1 MGGDVPS
8 SCGLAMAAPAWRGR
22 QALRGTRRRAVDRGA
37 DEGGEKR
44 GERGRGDRRTPVDIE
59 PGSGGGRS
67 VVGWGERHSRT
78 QSQARATADD
88 GRTEARSAGR
98 VSAAAI
104 GELGDAVSD
113 SGELPAQSTRPTVSC
128 WLRESDGMQQHT
140 GVGRVESRL
149 SGSGWGSGA
158 QGAQGAERGGWDLRT
173 GQGVGS
179 SQFDLHRPKRAL
191 SLATQARHTMFRQF
205 KHPSSMLTEPTWSTQ
220 AELIGHESRYLS
232 ARHCLQRRV
241 TLSRTPPSK
250 RRTTVWFRLCHFRN
264 GQCCQQTPR
273 HEHRGQRERQAMR
286 DYLESIR
293 QLTAQYLAIGR
304 STIVGAPTSH
314 CPSTPCA
321 VPLTKATYVR
331 IHTEILSL
339 PACPSCPDL
348 EQHGAGQG
356 ISSSSRSSE
365 PKPKLNPAVFFA
377 PCSSSVT
384 FPTARSH
391 LLFLESCLSASSLR
405 PLSRRS
411 G

>member
-1 MGGDVPS
+1 M
-8 SCGLAMAAPAWRGR
+8 MAGPRPGR
-22 QALRGTRRRAVDRGA
+22 QVGSQQRSGSWGTLSATAENCLRKAH
-37 DEGGEKR
+37 
-44 GERGRGDRRTPVDIE
+44 DRRSAA
-59 PGSGGGRS
+59 GCG
-67 VVGWGERHSRT
+67 
-78 QSQARATADD
+78 RAT
-88 GRTEARSAGR
+88 GCSNTLESAGWR
-98 VSAAAI
+98 V
-104 GELGDAVSD
+104 DCR
-113 SGELPAQSTRPTVSC
+113 AQVR
-128 WLRESDGMQQHT
+128 
-140 GVGRVESRL
+140 
-149 SGSGWGSGA
+149 GSGA

-179 SQFDLHRPKRAL
+179 SQFDLRRPKRAL

-232 ARHCLQRRV
+232 ARNCLQRRV

-321 VPLTKATYVR
+321 VPLTKLPMYGS
-331 IHTEILSL
+331 IL
-339 PACPSCPDL
+339 
-348 EQHGAGQG
+348 
-356 ISSSSRSSE
+356 RY
-365 PKPKLNPAVFFA
+365 
-377 PCSSSVT
+377 
-384 FPTARSH
+384 
-391 LLFLESCLSASSLR
+391 CLSQLVRHAQTLSSMGLVRESRR
-405 PLSRRS
+405 PLDRPSQS
-411 G
+411 QS